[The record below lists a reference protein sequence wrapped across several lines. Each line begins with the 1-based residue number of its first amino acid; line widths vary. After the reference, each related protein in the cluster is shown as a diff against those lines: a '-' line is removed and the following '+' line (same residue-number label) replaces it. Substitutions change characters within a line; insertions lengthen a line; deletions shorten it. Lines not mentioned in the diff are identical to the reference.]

1 MYTHCYA
8 HALNLAVGNT
18 IERSKVFSDALDVAF
33 EIIKLVK
40 FSPKRNAAF
49 DWIKAEVVEENGFAP
64 GIRAFCP
71 TRWTVCGNSIGSI
84 LENYKVL
91 K

>member
-18 IERSKVFSDALDVAF
+18 IKRSKVCSDALDVAF

-49 DWIKAEVVEENGFAP
+49 DQIK
-64 GIRAFCP
+64 
-71 TRWTVCGNSIGSI
+71 
-84 LENYKVL
+84 L
-91 K
+91 KLLRRTDLL